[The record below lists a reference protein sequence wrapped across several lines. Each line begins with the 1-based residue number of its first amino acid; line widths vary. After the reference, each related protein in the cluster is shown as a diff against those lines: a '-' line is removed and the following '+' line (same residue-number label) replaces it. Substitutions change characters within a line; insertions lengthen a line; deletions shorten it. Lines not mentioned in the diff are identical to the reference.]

1 MYVNKVYGLQILDD
15 GVQVVT
21 FDITMKNSFV
31 MKELKAFQQLLHQTL
46 DMLRSKFEV
55 WMSQDTS
62 KVVIHV
68 LKHHIHCS
76 FGDH

>member
-1 MYVNKVYGLQILDD
+1 MLNKVYGLQILDD
-15 GVQVVT
+15 GEQVVT

-55 WMSQDTS
+55 WMSQDAS

-68 LKHHIHCS
+68 FKHHIHCS